1 MTIQISAKGPA
12 TPDLGKKR
20 IMGVDPSTYTGICT
34 LLPFDNGLNASWTHV
49 IHVEEKGLKR
59 LQLIA
64 EDFATTLD
72 FADPG
77 VVFIEG
83 ISFGSKGSSYV
94 LLGPDPDHVPHGAV
108 QTRAWSG
115 MRFRLRR

>member
-1 MTIQISAKGPA
+1 
-12 TPDLGKKR
+12 
-20 IMGVDPSTYTGICT
+20 V
-34 LLPFDNGLNASWTHV
+34 NASWTHV

-94 LLGPDPDHVPHGAV
+94 LLVQIQTMFRMELYRRGLEWYEVPPSTLKKWVTGKGNAKS
-108 QTRAWSG
+108 QKW
-115 MRFRLRR
+115 LRRLNRNGALFIRVMT